1 VFYRGRRSVERSRVL
16 PKVPAA
22 ATVDGDV
29 NPQGGVTPMIHT
41 RIVAALGAAALLLP
55 SAALAKSKAHDAPV
69 QPAPSSVSQ
78 QAPSKPASVSW
89 VFKGTWHIDGTVT
102 VNHGN
107 SRVRTGGYIGQIVAF
122 DLTSAELRVAD
133 TNGDGVITVADLLE
147 GDKVVVKAKLPRDP
161 GPQPFLARMVVDQTH
176 PTA

>member
-1 VFYRGRRSVERSRVL
+1 MIRS
-16 PKVPAA
+16 
-22 ATVDGDV
+22 
-29 NPQGGVTPMIHT
+29 T

-69 QPAPSSVSQ
+69 KPAPTVSQ
-78 QAPSKPASVSW
+78 QAPSKPATVSW

-107 SRVRTGGYIGQIVAF
+107 SRVRKGGYVGQIVAF
-122 DLTSAELRVAD
+122 DLTSAKLRVAD

-147 GDKVVVKAKLPRDP
+147 GDKVVIKAKLPRDP

-176 PTA
+176 PAA